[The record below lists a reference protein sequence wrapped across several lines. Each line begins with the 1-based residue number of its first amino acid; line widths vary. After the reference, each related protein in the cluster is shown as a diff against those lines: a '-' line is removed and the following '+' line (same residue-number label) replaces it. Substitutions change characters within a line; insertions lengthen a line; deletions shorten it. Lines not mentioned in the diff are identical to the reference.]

1 MLFTTAIKNNFALR
15 LAYHQQQ
22 QHRRHNHHCSTSPY
36 GSLLFGGGDDCCYI
50 ELFFTTAN
58 DCYFQTLFHRHN
70 IMTFALRLALERMI
84 MSYG

>member
-36 GSLLFGGGDDCCYI
+36 GSLLFGGDDCCYI